1 MSEKYKD
8 KFEFYEDTF
17 NIKKER
23 VQELINDISKEVI
36 DRTLRNERKN
46 EYVIES
52 IYQIGKT
59 EDERLFLAFFM
70 GGVMQ
75 IMSATNKIAML
86 VDTMIKRNMRDISL
100 YQQMPDAFFSEMSEN
115 VGVPDFE
122 MIYRKDNQIFD
133 KMNEVIDKISEI
145 LSEDEDKNEY

>member
-23 VQELINDISKEVI
+23 VQELINDMAIEIV

-52 IYQIGKT
+52 IYQLGKT

-86 VDTMIKRNMRDISL
+86 VDTMIKRNMRDIVL

-115 VGVPDFE
+115 MGVPDFE

-133 KMNEVIDKISEI
+133 KMNEVIDKVSEI
-145 LSEDEDKNEY
+145 LSEDEDKDEY